1 MGDAGVGVGADAPI
15 SVVPGTD
22 HPSLVSSS
30 GSPKTTSGAPHTK
43 SIDPRD
49 VVTYLLRRH
58 HLASAFELFQ
68 DMWETS
74 SSSSSPLTEGRDR
87 GEVDTRQDREHEGN
101 ARDVLESFFGD
112 TERFPPEDVRRYSGE
127 TDVPLL
133 QASLRTQQSRA
144 RVAEYENELAKED
157 LERVTVRL
165 ESSER
170 EVLARRTREKATI
183 GTEKRSDDPG
193 DEAEYAL
200 EKNAFEELG
209 TGSATT
215 SMNLPVMKST
225 ETETLNEL
233 VFEYCTKRGYKAT
246 ALTLMDEARDKNARR
261 GFGAGAFRGDWVAV
275 RNSET
280 GDKTTTPPPP
290 DALRR
295 VVRRANQIDTKEAAF
310 VSLEATLAAR
320 SKKVADLETELKDL
334 QMESTRRR
342 DARVAAEFRCETVTK
357 HVETVTKQL
366 TTSRADLVHVTQQNA
381 TLHKTLSDTN
391 KRLRNAEASAAHLES
406 DLQKKM
412 KEFTVALR
420 EERRK
425 TNDTAV
431 GSKAVPRDVSAAVR
445 DSRAVSQRDS
455 GAVPRDVGAV
465 PRGAGASPA
474 LPREEAC
481 VPPNTETVLFSPDG
495 RFGRLTSAHHE
506 ECTIRVLVESLD
518 SISHNT
524 LVTKRV
530 SLLPLFARAIL
541 RAPIAA
547 TRADLMW
554 KMLNL
559 VKRPDAEFREGLG
572 ATVTEMILETE
583 NHELFTEEMFPVIH
597 HELTGPTREERS
609 VCAAFVLG
617 TVVSVVSLTTRTNLI
632 LPALCDAFG
641 CDTSKKSDTTRASIL
656 TAFVNLCESGFDTT
670 EHAIALAT
678 TLVRDAARDRC
689 EDVSEIAATRAVPAF
704 AKTCVRGGCVTS
716 AVLRGLCSPAFKE
729 AITELAGGDQSKWRA
744 RSSLRFIGK
753 ALDGVTRER
762 NSVSVEDGENAK
774 AWCAETGCVL
784 LTQLVTKIP
793 IGDDAALLELAVGAI
808 AKLCVVAGEPVTKNV
823 IVPALD
829 SLSSPNAVPVLLAAV
844 LPHSGRDF
852 IFLKQWL
859 SGFVERDDV
868 KGTSCTRKQSAVVA
882 VRRAA
887 HVLSR
892 PSGGC
897 EIGPESGIDHPP
909 VDALPDTTNHHVFP
923 CHNHADIL
931 DVLLRA
937 LAHLAN
943 DGTALEQVRAA
954 AATLLGSAAEACPAG
969 VAAEKALPTLG
980 ALAVNTVLA
989 PVATG
994 ALLRLGHAHC
1004 VDTRFTED
1012 VLGKLDRALEK
1023 QDIETSVAF
1032 VKATRE
1038 VFTRPRDRLHGSNR
1052 ATEKTR
1058 QRDWITAVATRVA
1071 IVATKSFGPP
1081 GDNSESS
1088 RHVAFG
1094 STTLGA
1100 VRGLLEHDDDDDDDD
1115 DEHDAAR
1122 RSVQILVPALRALRS
1137 DASVLDVGERALL
1150 DAMLRD
1156 EDWRLVQA
1164 ASTAAAVGAARVEGA
1179 RAAAVVV
1186 KKKEKSG
1193 SGSVSS
1199 AMRSMSRAMT
1209 MSGGSTTSTST
1220 ICSGKVFVVSELHT
1234 GEPTHTHPAS
1244 PKSPGAPEIDFATLT
1259 GYAAPTVAETVETTT
1274 DNDESDET
1282 DESNSEKPPVL
1293 ARGTSMSAKMFK
1305 SLPSAPKMAMPKSF
1319 F

>member
-1 MGDAGVGVGADAPI
+1 
-15 SVVPGTD
+15 
-22 HPSLVSSS
+22 
-30 GSPKTTSGAPHTK
+30 
-43 SIDPRD
+43 
-49 VVTYLLRRH
+49 
-58 HLASAFELFQ
+58 
-68 DMWETS
+68 
-74 SSSSSPLTEGRDR
+74 
-87 GEVDTRQDREHEGN
+87 
-101 ARDVLESFFGD
+101 
-112 TERFPPEDVRRYSGE
+112 
-127 TDVPLL
+127 
-133 QASLRTQQSRA
+133 
-144 RVAEYENELAKED
+144 VAEYENELAKED

-366 TTSRADLVHVTQQNA
+366 TTSRADLAHVTQQNA

-1220 ICSGKVFVVSELHT
+1220 IWSGKVLVVSELHT